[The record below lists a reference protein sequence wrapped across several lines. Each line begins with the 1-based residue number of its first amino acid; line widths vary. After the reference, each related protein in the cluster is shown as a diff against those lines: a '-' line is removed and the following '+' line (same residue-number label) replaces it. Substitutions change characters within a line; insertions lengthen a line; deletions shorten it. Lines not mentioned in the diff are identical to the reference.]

1 MNHPVLIGAGGV
13 ASYLLPVLL
22 KTFKPAKLTLID
34 KDVLEERNLDRQ
46 MFDESSVGHNKA
58 EALVACNRGGQR
70 NWPAVEIIT
79 EWFTDATVLPDD
91 VDALICMADNHE
103 ARHATIL
110 KARELG
116 IRAYIGGNEYLDSQ
130 AFIYSKEMDG
140 TPKDPLV
147 RYPDIA
153 TSHEGS
159 PFRCQG
165 DAQIS
170 SPQLAIANLSC
181 AAKLL
186 HLLWVYERWL
196 PPVKHELTAQSL
208 GNLPVELFTSLTEN
222 SSL

>member
-22 KTFKPAKLTLID
+22 KTFKPAKLTIID

-46 MFDESSVGHNKA
+46 LFRHDDISRPKARALSDNQTYNGVTCCDSV
-58 EALVACNRGGQR
+58 
-70 NWPAVEIIT
+70 I
-79 EWFTDATVLPDD
+79 EWFSDATVLPDD

-103 ARHATIL
+103 ARYATIL

-130 AFIYSKEMDG
+130 AFVYSKEMDG

-159 PFRCQG
+159 PFRCTG